1 MLKCI
6 IVDDEQFSVDAIMKY
21 INLTPNLDVIGIY
34 TDPVN
39 ALQTISSDDD
49 VDLMF
54 MDIDMPWLSGLE
66 LAKALRAKTQKLV
79 FTTAHSKYA
88 FDAFEVEGD
97 AFLLKPFTF
106 GKFSTTINRLFPEK
120 PQSSLSAITSNQ
132 IENDY
137 FLVKSKEDDLAIVK
151 IKYNDVIAFE
161 SLQNYVKI
169 HLTNNKSLVA
179 YLTLKDVMQMLRF
192 RPEFKQFHRAFII
205 STDSISQIKGNTIQM
220 SNSLTFPVGDVYK
233 EQFNNYLDDK
243 LLLTSRKR

>member
-1 MLKCI
+1 MNMLKCI

-21 INLTPNLDVIGIY
+21 INLTPNLDVIGVY

-39 ALQTISSDDD
+39 ALQTISAEDD
-49 VDLMF
+49 VDLLF

-66 LAKALRAKTQKLV
+66 LAKALRSKTQKLV

-120 PQSSLSAITSNQ
+120 NSGGMATAQA
-132 IENDY
+132 ENDY
-137 FLVKSKEDDLAIVK
+137 FLIKSKEDDLAIVK

-169 HLTNNKSLVA
+169 YLASGKTLIA
-179 YLTLKDVMQMLRF
+179 YLTLKDVLQLLK
-192 RPEFKQFHRAFII
+192 PKIEFKQFHRAFII
-205 STDSISQIKGNTIQM
+205 STDCISQIKGNTIQM
-220 SNSLTFPVGDVYK
+220 SNGLSFPVGDVYK
-233 EQFNNYLDDK
+233 EQFCNYLEDK

>member
-6 IVDDEQFSVDAIMKY
+6 IVDDEQFSVDAILKY
-21 INLTPNLDVIGIY
+21 INLTPNLDVIGVY

-49 VDLMF
+49 IDLLF

-120 PQSSLSAITSNQ
+120 STGHISTTNPQM
-132 IENDY
+132 ENDY

-151 IKYNDVIAFE
+151 IKYNEVVAFE
-161 SLQNYVKI
+161 SQQNYVKI
-169 HLTNNKSLVA
+169 HLANNRTLTA
-179 YLTLKDVMQMLRF
+179 YLTLKDVLQLLKF
-192 RPEFKQFHRAFII
+192 RPEFKQFHRAYVV
-205 STDSISQIKGNTIQM
+205 STDCISQIKGNTIQM
-220 SNSLTFPVGDVYK
+220 SNELSFPVGDIYK
-233 EQFNNYLDDK
+233 EQFAGYLEDK

>member
-6 IVDDEQFSVDAIMKY
+6 IVDDEQFSIDAILKY
-21 INLTPNLDVIGIY
+21 INLIPDLDVIGIY

-39 ALQTISSDDD
+39 ALKTISASEDI
-49 VDLMF
+49 DLLF
-54 MDIDMPWLSGLE
+54 MDVDMPWLSGLE
-66 LAKALRAKTQKLV
+66 LAKALRSKTQKLI

-120 PQSSLSAITSNQ
+120 SSAIISTQ
-132 IENDY
+132 MENDY

-161 SLQNYVKI
+161 SLQNYIKI
-169 HLTNNKSLVA
+169 HLQNNKTLIA
-179 YLTLKDVMQMLRF
+179 YLTLKDVLQLLRF

-205 STDSISQIKGNTIQM
+205 STDCISQIKGNTIQM
-220 SNSLTFPVGDVYK
+220 SNNLTFSVGDIYK
-233 EQFNNYLDDK
+233 DQFANYLEDK

>member
-21 INLTPNLDVIGIY
+21 INLTPNLDVVGVY

-39 ALQTISSDDD
+39 ALQTISAEDDI
-49 VDLMF
+49 DLLF

-66 LAKALRAKTQKLV
+66 LAKALRSKTQKLV

-120 PQSSLSAITSNQ
+120 SANSTTTNTTQ

-137 FLVKSKEDDLAIVK
+137 FLVKSKEDDLAIIK
-151 IKYNDVIAFE
+151 IKYSEVIAFE

-169 HLTNNKSLVA
+169 HLANNKTLIS
-179 YLTLKDVMQMLRF
+179 YLTLKDVLQLLKLRQ
-192 RPEFKQFHRAFII
+192 EFKQFHRAFII

-220 SNSLTFPVGDVYK
+220 SNGLSFPVGDVYK
-233 EQFNNYLDDK
+233 EQFSNYLEDK

>member
-6 IVDDEQFSVDAIMKY
+6 IVDDEQFSIDAILKY
-21 INLTPNLDVIGIY
+21 INLIPSLDVIGIY
-34 TDPVN
+34 TDPVT
-39 ALQTISSDDD
+39 ALQTISAAENI
-49 VDLMF
+49 DLLF

-66 LAKALRAKTQKLV
+66 LAKALRSKTQKLV
-79 FTTAHSKYA
+79 FTTAHSRYA

-120 PQSSLSAITSNQ
+120 NSTSTSTQ
-132 IENDY
+132 LENDY

-151 IKYNDVIAFE
+151 IKYNEVIAFE

-169 HLTNNKSLVA
+169 HLENNKTLVA
-179 YLTLKDVMQMLRF
+179 YLTLKDVLQLLKF
-192 RPEFKQFHRAFII
+192 RPEFKQFHRAYVI

-220 SNSLTFPVGDVYK
+220 SNGLSFPVGDIYK
-233 EQFNNYLDDK
+233 DQFANYLEDK